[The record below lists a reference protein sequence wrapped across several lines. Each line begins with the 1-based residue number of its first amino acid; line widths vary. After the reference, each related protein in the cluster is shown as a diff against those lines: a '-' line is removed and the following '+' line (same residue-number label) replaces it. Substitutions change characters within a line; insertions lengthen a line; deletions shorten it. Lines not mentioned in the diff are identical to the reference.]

1 MELGPQTHSRYRG
14 HNHVAFIQHLSSQQS
29 PTDAA
34 ADYRSGGDAARR
46 LTLDL
51 GRVGVSDGGVYRCVA
66 DNYLGSDARAQ
77 RVNVVGAPAVGP
89 MAPRKAVAGSAVW
102 AHCPYKGYPIRKI
115 TWIKGGEGDMQDEIG
130 SYI

>member
-14 HNHVAFIQHLSSQQS
+14 HNHVAFIQHLSSQS
-29 PTDAA
+29 PTTGAAA
-34 ADYRSGGDAARR
+34 ADYRSGGDAAARR

-66 DNYLGSDARAQ
+66 DNYLGADARAQ

-89 MAPRKAVAGSAVW
+89 MEPRKAVAGSTVW

-115 TWIKGGEGDMQDEIG
+115 TWVKNGEEDRGLG
-130 SYI
+130 LT